1 MAKPTQAEIDT
12 VARKFA
18 AHAGRPERVTR
29 ADVDAAR
36 STLDDS
42 YVSRLDRAVADEARA
57 MAAAAGRAEPNADD
71 LESARE
77 QAAVRLA
84 VGDAHEALG
93 IGKPAPE
100 PEPLAPGADPVAHAL
115 RTLGI
120 TR

>member
-1 MAKPTQAEIDT
+1 MAKPTQAQIDT

-18 AHAGRPERVTR
+18 THDGRPERVTR

-42 YVSRLDRAVADEARA
+42 YVSRLERAVADEARA

-77 QAAVRLA
+77 QASVRLVVA
-84 VGDAHEALG
+84 DVQESLG
-93 IGKPAPE
+93 ISKPAPE
-100 PEPLAPGADPVAHAL
+100 PEPLPPGADPVAHAL